1 MVHRSQEI
9 ALRLT
14 GKQHAMLKDH
24 LFPGDGKEAVAIAIC
39 GRRIGDSRHCL
50 MVNSIELIPHN
61 ECSIR
66 TEDLLRWNTQRLVP
80 LLQKA
85 SRQEMAIL
93 KIHSHPTGLAAF
105 SPQDDRSDNDLFS
118 SIFGWFDSDMPHASA
133 IMLPDGKVFGRA
145 FWPDTNEAPISI
157 VSVAGDDIDFWH
169 HSDACGNVEEEW
181 YQANDQAFGEGTTRR
196 LGKLSVG
203 VVGCSGT
210 GTPTIEMLMRL
221 GVGKLVI
228 VDPDVVKDRNINR
241 MLNTTMEDAEQQ
253 KPKVKA
259 IAGVIERTGL
269 GTQVV
274 PIAENIVDVDVLKV
288 LAQCDVIF
296 GCMDGHEGRYI
307 LNTLATYYSV
317 PYIDT
322 GVLLEADGH
331 GGVDQICGSVHYL
344 QPDGS
349 SLLSRKVI
357 SMERVHAEALQ
368 RTNPEYYKSQ
378 VEAKYIKGVR
388 VSRPAVVSVNM
399 YYAAKAVNEFLARLH
414 HYRNEDN
421 REFAITTESLV
432 DAYSVRYTDGEP
444 CPLLSPYAG
453 RGDALPFIGLSGI
466 DRI

>member
-14 GKQHAMLKDH
+14 GKQHAMLKNH
-24 LFPGDGKEAVAIAIC
+24 LFPGDGKEAVAIALC

-85 SRQEMAIL
+85 SRQEMAVL

-133 IMLPDGKVFGRA
+133 IMLPDGKMFGRV
-145 FWPDTNEAPISI
+145 FWLNANATPISV
-157 VSVAGDDIDFWH
+157 VSVAGNNIDFWH
-169 HSDACGNVEEEW
+169 YSDTCGTEKEW
-181 YQANDQAFGEGTTRR
+181 HEANDQAFGEGTTRC
-196 LGKLSVG
+196 LGNLSVG

-241 MLNTTMEDAEQQ
+241 MLNTTIEDAEQQ
-253 KPKVKA
+253 KPKVRA
-259 IAGVIERTGL
+259 IAEAIEKTGL

-274 PIAENIVDVDVLKV
+274 SIAENIADVNVLRA
-288 LAQCDVIF
+288 LAECDVIF

-307 LNTLATYYSV
+307 LNTLSTYYLV

-322 GVLLEADGH
+322 GVLLEHHHDPEYIP
-331 GGVDQICGSVHYL
+331 DKKICVRPY
-344 QPDGS
+344 
-349 SLLSRKVI
+349 
-357 SMERVHAEALQ
+357 Q
-368 RTNPEYYKSQ
+368 RTSLW
-378 VEAKYIKGVR
+378 
-388 VSRPAVVSVNM
+388 
-399 YYAAKAVNEFLARLH
+399 LASSKI
-414 HYRNEDN
+414 
-421 REFAITTESLV
+421 FTS
-432 DAYSVRYTDGEP
+432 
-444 CPLLSPYAG
+444 
-453 RGDALPFIGLSGI
+453 
-466 DRI
+466 